1 MREGAARGP
10 ASNAAWAISRTRE
23 MVSSGDR
30 SRTLRLGRDVT
41 AAAAVDRVDMP
52 SFDCHDEDVGGR
64 KAADETVNAANERA
78 ANEYFAMVD

>member
-1 MREGAARGP
+1 
-10 ASNAAWAISRTRE
+10 
-23 MVSSGDR
+23 
-30 SRTLRLGRDVT
+30 VT